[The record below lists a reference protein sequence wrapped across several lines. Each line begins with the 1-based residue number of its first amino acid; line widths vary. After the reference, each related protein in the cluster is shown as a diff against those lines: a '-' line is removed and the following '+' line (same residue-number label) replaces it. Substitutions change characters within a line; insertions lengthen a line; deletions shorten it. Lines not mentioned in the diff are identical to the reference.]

1 MSKNEDQLQSIT
13 DHLGELRR
21 RIIWVL
27 LSFVVA
33 LVISAVFAM
42 DVFKWIQ
49 ADLFQGYK
57 LHIFSPADPLKVYM
71 QIMFILSFIMTI
83 PIIMYHLWQF
93 VRPGLKPQEQRAA
106 LMYIP
111 SAFFLFLL
119 GISFG
124 YFLLFPAMITFLVKL
139 SSQMGLTAVYGVHD
153 AFTFLFNVIF
163 PVALFFEL
171 PVIVLFLTRIRILT
185 PGILVKLRKISYF
198 AFVVLAAVITPSP
211 DVLSQIIVAIPM
223 ILLYEISLFL
233 ARRLH
238 RKMEQEDSVIETEAS
253 MDT

>member
-1 MSKNEDQLQSIT
+1 MSKNEEQLQSIT
-13 DHLGELRR
+13 EHLGELRR

-49 ADLFQGYK
+49 ADLFEGYK
-57 LHIFSPADPLKVYM
+57 LNIFSPIDPLKVYM
-71 QIMFILSFIMTI
+71 QIMFILSFIMTF

-93 VRPGLKPQEQRAA
+93 VRPGLKPHEQRAA

-111 SAFFLFLL
+111 SAFFLFLI
-119 GISFG
+119 GIGFG
-124 YFLLFPAMITFLVKL
+124 YFLLFPAMFSFLIKL
-139 SSQMGLTAVYGVHD
+139 SGQMGLTATYGVQD
-153 AFTFLFNVIF
+153 TFIFLFNVIF

-171 PVIVLFLTRIRILT
+171 PVIVLFLTRIRIIT
-185 PGILVKLRKISYF
+185 PNLLVKLRKIAYF
-198 AFVVLAAVITPSP
+198 SFVVIAAIITPSP
-211 DVLSQIIVAIPM
+211 DAISQIIVAIPM
-223 ILLYEISLFL
+223 ILLYEISLWL

-238 RKMEQEDSVIETEAS
+238 RKMEREKSVIEAQ
-253 MDT
+253 